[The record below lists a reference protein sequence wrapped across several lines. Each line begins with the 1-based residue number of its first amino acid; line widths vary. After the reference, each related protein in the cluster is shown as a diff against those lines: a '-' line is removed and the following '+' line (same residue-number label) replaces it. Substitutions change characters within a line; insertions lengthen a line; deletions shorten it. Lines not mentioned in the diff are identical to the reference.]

1 MRTPLSLLLLMIL
14 SCYTTTIAF
23 ATPVSVEKKDT
34 QGLLRTLRGVRRI
47 LFLGDSITYSG
58 GYVEIVDSY
67 LHTHLPDRNYELIN
81 VGLPSETLSG
91 LTEPNHAGG
100 AFPRPDLHERLD
112 RALEKVKPD
121 LVVACY
127 GMNDGIYHPF
137 NTGRFVKYQ
146 EGIQRLR
153 AKVLRY
159 GARLWIMTPPPFDS
173 HPIRRDTLPAGSPE
187 YPSGRPYEGYDT
199 VLGQYSE
206 WLISER
212 AQGWLEPRLYNVIDI
227 HTPINAYVK
236 ERRKTAPDFALAGD
250 GVHINTLGHRLIAH
264 ELLKAWGAPEDL
276 LPGLSDPNYRQEE
289 PITQFNALIHERQR
303 LLTDSWL
310 SDIKHLR
317 PGMAKGLLIPEAL
330 TKSAEI
336 EKQIRSLAQSLPP
349 QFGGDVTDYHG
360 FSRYELTV
368 DGCRAIVVAPRK
380 AAAGLPWIWRAE
392 FFDHRPE
399 LDLALL
405 EKGFHLTYIEVGN
418 TFGAPS
424 AMRHWDAFYK
434 DLTRRFG
441 LSAKPVL
448 EGLSRGGLY
457 IYNWASAN
465 PAKVSVLYGDNPVC
479 DFKSWPGGKGQGPGS
494 AGDWKKLQ
502 QDYGFASEA
511 EALAYK
517 KSPVDNLAP
526 LARARVPII
535 HLAGDADE
543 VVPYSENTVKI
554 RERYEKLGGSIKVIV
569 KPGFKHH
576 PHGLDDPTPL
586 VEFILAHISEGRK

>member
-1 MRTPLSLLLLMIL
+1 MRTPLSLLLLTIL
-14 SCYTTTIAF
+14 SCYSTYIAL
-23 ATPVSVEKKDT
+23 ASPVYGAKKDT
-34 QGLLRTLRGVRRI
+34 QGLLKTLRGVKRI

-67 LHTHLPDRNYELIN
+67 LHTHLPDHRFELIN
-81 VGLPSETLSG
+81 IGLPSETLSG

-100 AFPRPDLHERLD
+100 AFPRPALHERLD
-112 RALEKVKPD
+112 RALAKVNPD

-137 NTGRFVKYQ
+137 DTGRFAKYQ
-146 EGIQRLR
+146 EGVQLLREKVRL
-153 AKVLRY
+153 A
-159 GARLWIMTPPPFDS
+159 GARLWLVTPPPFDP
-173 HPIRRDTLPAGSPE
+173 HPIQRDTLPAGRPQ
-187 YPSGRPYEGYDT
+187 YPSGRPFEGYDS

-206 WLISER
+206 WLLSGR
-212 AQGWLEPRLYNVIDI
+212 VWGWNVIDI
-227 HTPINAYVK
+227 HTPINAYIQ
-236 ERRKTAPDFALAGD
+236 ERRKAQPDFALAGD

-264 ELLKAWGAPEDL
+264 EILTAWGAPEDL
-276 LPGLSDPNYRQEE
+276 LPGLVAPNYRQDD
-289 PITQFNALIHERQR
+289 PIAQFNTLLHDRQR
-303 LLTDSWL
+303 LLTDAWL
-310 SDIKHLR
+310 SDVKHLR
-317 PGMAKGLLIPEAL
+317 PGMAQGVPLPEAL
-330 TKSAEI
+330 TRSE
-336 EKQIRSLAQSLPP
+336 EMETRIRSLAQSLPP

-380 AAAGLPWIWRAE
+380 AMAGLPWVWRAE

-405 EKGFHLTYIEVGN
+405 EKGFHLAYIEVGN

-494 AGDWKKLQ
+494 PGDWKKLQ
-502 QDYGFASEA
+502 QDYGFRSEE

-517 KSPVDNLAP
+517 KNPVDNLAP

-554 RERYEKLGGSIKVIV
+554 KERYEKLGGSIKVIV

-576 PHGLDDPTPL
+576 PHGLDDPAPL